1 MQGLTEHFSSSFS
14 IHCAVPIY
22 HELVNALEVGGIK
35 LEISSLED
43 FKYDG
48 HINVGVRMRF
58 FSSLNTRGC
67 FILAGFVSL
76 HPMLNVQQ
84 KICLLKRL
92 HNIFST
98 LTHYYHQNP

>member
-14 IHCAVPIY
+14 IHCAVPVY

-35 LEISSLED
+35 LEINSLED

-48 HINVGVRMRF
+48 HINVGVGMRF
-58 FSSLNTRGC
+58 FPSLKTRGY

-76 HPMLNVQQ
+76 QPMLNVQQ
-84 KICLLKRL
+84 KIRLLIKIAQHL
-92 HNIFST
+92 
-98 LTHYYHQNP
+98 